1 MKSLSQILI
10 FILEQLAQMR
20 TSICHSCN
28 QFLSNQSDTQENK
41 KLWEDVIGCGQ
52 Q

>member
-1 MKSLSQILI
+1 MKSLSQIPI

-20 TSICHSCN
+20 TSTHQSCD
-28 QFLSNQSDTQENK
+28 QLLSNQSDSQENK